1 MNEQSVFS
9 FSESNSTDQKSLK
22 IKWNSVQNPATA
34 MSEGR
39 SMTIGTGKLL
49 YGTCHDLNTVNS
61 LIATPF
67 RKQPP
72 PVSDLFENKRLISL
86 SNAVSNLSRTRTVL
100 KFVSDRGL
108 FLNQKFDIL
117 LFFFLV
123 PVSDRPVDSS
133 LECPENSVFD
143 SAVDQAC

>member
-1 MNEQSVFS
+1 
-9 FSESNSTDQKSLK
+9 
-22 IKWNSVQNPATA
+22 

-61 LIATPF
+61 LIATTF

-117 LFFFLV
+117 LFFFWF
-123 PVSDRPVDSS
+123 P
-133 LECPENSVFD
+133 
-143 SAVDQAC
+143 

>member
-61 LIATPF
+61 LIATTF

-117 LFFFLV
+117 LFFFWFPYATARLILASNV
-123 PVSDRPVDSS
+123 PK
-133 LECPENSVFD
+133 NSVFD

>member
-1 MNEQSVFS
+1 MNEQSVLS

-72 PVSDLFENKRLISL
+72 LTLETSEAS
-86 SNAVSNLSRTRTVL
+86 AT
-100 KFVSDRGL
+100 
-108 FLNQKFDIL
+108 
-117 LFFFLV
+117 FFFTTKTTQPRPQVFSVTV
-123 PVSDRPVDSS
+123 P
-133 LECPENSVFD
+133 
-143 SAVDQAC
+143 

>member
-1 MNEQSVFS
+1 MNNLCSVFQKVTQQ
-9 FSESNSTDQKSLK
+9 NKKSLK

-61 LIATPF
+61 LIATTF

-72 PVSDLFENKRLISL
+72 DLPLATSLKINVLFLCQMVFQISL
-86 SNAVSNLSRTRTVL
+86 VREQYLNLLATAAS
-100 KFVSDRGL
+100 FQS
-108 FLNQKFDIL
+108 F
-117 LFFFLV
+117 
-123 PVSDRPVDSS
+123 
-133 LECPENSVFD
+133 
-143 SAVDQAC
+143 

>member
-39 SMTIGTGKLL
+39 PMTIGPGKLL

-61 LIATPF
+61 LIATTF
-67 RKQPP
+67 RKQPH

-86 SNAVSNLSRTRTVL
+86 SNTVSNLSRTRTVL
-100 KFVSDRGL
+100 KFVSDRNL

-117 LFFFLV
+117 LVFFLI
-123 PVSDRPVDSS
+123 PVSDRPAVSN

-143 SAVDQAC
+143 SAVDQMC

>member
-9 FSESNSTDQKSLK
+9 FSESNSTGQKSLK

-117 LFFFLV
+117 LFFFWF
-123 PVSDRPVDSS
+123 P
-133 LECPENSVFD
+133 
-143 SAVDQAC
+143 